1 MFNSKLAFY
10 EAYLKMRKARKS
22 GSKGLTKYLYDT
34 PRKNDTNELIAL
46 LDRGYVN
53 GGNS

>member
-34 PRKNDTNELIAL
+34 PRKNGSSAFLVGMEFSNHK
-46 LDRGYVN
+46 G
-53 GGNS
+53 